1 MRIVWLRE
9 ASISLDLEFEYLARK
24 NPRAARQ
31 VFKRIVA
38 ATKRLQAFPESGR
51 QGHVPGTRG
60 LVITNLP
67 HLVVYRASEEAVE
80 ILRVFHAATDWPRLL
95 Q

>member
-1 MRIVWLRE
+1 MRIAWLRE
-9 ASISLDLEFEYLARK
+9 ASISLDLEYEYLARK
-24 NPRAARQ
+24 NPLAARH

-38 ATKRLQAFPESGR
+38 ATKRLRTFPNSGR
-51 QGHVPGTRG
+51 QGQIPGTRE

-67 HLVVYRASEEAVE
+67 YIVVYRIGDETVE